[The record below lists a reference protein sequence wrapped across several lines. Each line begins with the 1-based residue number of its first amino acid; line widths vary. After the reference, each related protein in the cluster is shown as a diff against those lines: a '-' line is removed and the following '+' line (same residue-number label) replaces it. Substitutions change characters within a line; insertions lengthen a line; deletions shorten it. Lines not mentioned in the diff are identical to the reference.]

1 MKKLGLSILLLL
13 FVTPLFAQDK
23 HYKDFVQLLNSSD
36 TATIASYIKKWEN
49 EKGKTADVYAA
60 WFNYYILKKRSE
72 PILFTSSQPKG
83 ESLAV
88 VDSTSNAVAYFGDLG
103 MHSVNLNLAIKTIDE
118 GIQKYPDRVDLAFG
132 KTRILFS
139 CGEYDMALKEL
150 HRVLDRSVENNNR
163 WKWSGDEAIQDG
175 MTMLTDSY
183 QGYFAE
189 LYDDKLD
196 SLAMALVDDFLAH
209 YPESVY
215 FLNNKGALLAMSGN
229 EKEAL
234 GFFEKIHVIDPSDEI
249 VISNIAFIN
258 MKFGNKKEAK
268 KYYKILLNSKKEEL
282 KSIAE
287 EALKELDVK

>member
-1 MKKLGLSILLLL
+1 MKKLGLSIVMLL

-23 HYKDFVQLLNSSD
+23 YHDEFVQLLNNSD

-72 PILFTSSQPKG
+72 PILFTDSQPKG

-88 VDSTSNAVAYFGDLG
+88 VDSTGNAVAFLGDLG
-103 MHSVNLNLAIKTIDE
+103 MHSVNLNLAINTINE
-118 GIQKYPDRVDLAFG
+118 GIQKFPDRADLAFG

-139 CGEYDMALKEL
+139 SGEYDMALKEL

-163 WKWSGDEAIQDG
+163 WKWSSDVSIPDG
-175 MTMLTDSY
+175 MKMLTETFH
-183 QGYFAE
+183 GYFSE
-189 LYDDKLD
+189 LYNEKLD
-196 SLAMALVDDFLAH
+196 SVAMVLVDDVLAH
-209 YPESVY
+209 YPENVY

-249 VISNIAFIN
+249 VISNIAFLN
-258 MKFGNKKEAK
+258 KKFGNKKEAK
-268 KYYKILLNSKKEEL
+268 KYYKKLLGSKNEEL
-282 KSIAE
+282 KSAAE
-287 EALKELDVK
+287 EALKDL